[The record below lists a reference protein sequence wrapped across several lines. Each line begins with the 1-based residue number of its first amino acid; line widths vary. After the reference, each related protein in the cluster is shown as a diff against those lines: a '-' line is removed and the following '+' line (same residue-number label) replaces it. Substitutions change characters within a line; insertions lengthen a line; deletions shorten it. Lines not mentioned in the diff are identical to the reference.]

1 MGNGCAPGI
10 SGAGGTFSCSPGRG
24 SGKGVS
30 SCSGNIGTP
39 PSGICG
45 GIGSGVGGFGV
56 GSGVGGSGVSSTGSS
71 FFSTTEG
78 SVTALLAILQ
88 TQSLICSSKDICF
101 FIAESSLSALS
112 TKASIGVLNPS
123 GSACVA
129 PASVPVSGSF
139 SSSFVSGS
147 SVPKTFIASPVALP
161 PVKFG

>member
-10 SGAGGTFSCSPGRG
+10 SGAAGTPSCSPGRG
-24 SGKGVS
+24 SGRGVAS
-30 SCSGNIGTP
+30 SGDIGTP
-39 PSGICG
+39 PSGMG
-45 GIGSGVGGFGV
+45 GGAGSSGHISGGTIGCCV
-56 GSGVGGSGVSSTGSS
+56 TGSCGS
-71 FFSTTEG
+71 SSGLFSTTEG